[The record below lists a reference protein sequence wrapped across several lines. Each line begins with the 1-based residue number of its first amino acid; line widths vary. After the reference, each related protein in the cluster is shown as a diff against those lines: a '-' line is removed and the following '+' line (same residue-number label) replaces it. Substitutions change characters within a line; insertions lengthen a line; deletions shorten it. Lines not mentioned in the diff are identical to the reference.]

1 MAREVKSVTYCV
13 KVSIWENGL
22 MKKVLSKDIFTKE
35 IDAER
40 FYNECDEEGT
50 VVQLSKDIGGETLIK
65 MKKL

>member
-22 MKKVLSKDIFTKE
+22 MKKMISKDIFTKE
-35 IDAER
+35 ADAER

-50 VVQLSKDIGGETLIK
+50 VVQLSKYVGGETLIK